1 MSEQVTALW
10 RRINEINLELAAV
23 SSASAANIVSAGDRI
38 MGEPLGAR
46 LRRDSKWRC
55 EVVLSHEER
64 AAELRRELVELRA
77 KLPPEGMR
85 SGQRLV
91 LYRGLGEMI
100 LREDPEPEYSEV
112 NIPRDEW
119 NWSEP

>member
-1 MSEQVTALW
+1 MSEQVSVILA
-10 RRINEINLELAAV
+10 RINSIGIELEAL
-23 SSASAANIVSAGDRI
+23 SSASAANVVSPGDRI

-46 LRRDSKWRC
+46 LRRDSQWRC

-100 LREDPEPEYSEV
+100 LREDPEPEFADLNVS
-112 NIPRDEW
+112 RDEW
-119 NWSEP
+119 DWSEP